1 MIYANEYGT
10 VDLLSEQFL
19 QSLKRDEGT
28 IGVKLSG
35 GADTALLLHL
45 LAKEIS
51 ERKLKFSILPY
62 TFNDKPD
69 RFIVAQNIIHN
80 ESQDK
85 VRKYD
90 PLNLIDID
98 VNRNAFGRQID
109 SFVEKDII
117 ATLIKDLVDTLNE
130 IINPINK
137 EEIIK
142 NIFSSFCVG
151 K

>member
-19 QSLKRDEGT
+19 QSLKSDKGT

-69 RFIVAQNIIHN
+69 RFIVAQNIIH
-80 ESQDK
+80 EVAKRFQK
-85 VRKYD
+85 
-90 PLNLIDID
+90 LNL
-98 VNRNAFGRQID
+98 
-109 SFVEKDII
+109 
-117 ATLIKDLVDTLNE
+117 
-130 IINPINK
+130 
-137 EEIIK
+137 K
-142 NIFSSFCVG
+142 NISMAKYHHHIEKYLTNG
-151 K
+151 HLN

>member
-19 QSLKRDEGT
+19 QSLKSDKGT

-69 RFIVAQNIIHN
+69 RFIVAQNIIH
-80 ESQDK
+80 EVAKTFPKVKFEKHQYGEISPPYRKVFDK
-85 VRKYD
+85 WALKLTKRHDIVFFTNG
-90 PLNLIDID
+90 LN
-98 VNRNAFGRQID
+98 
-109 SFVEKDII
+109 
-117 ATLIKDLVDTLNE
+117 
-130 IINPINK
+130 
-137 EEIIK
+137 
-142 NIFSSFCVG
+142 
-151 K
+151 